1 MNIQQLEYIVAID
14 TYRHFAKSAE
24 ATFVTQPTLSMMVQK
39 LEEELEVKIFDR
51 SKQPVVPTKIGEE
64 IIMQARKALAE
75 IAEIKSIVNNDRGL
89 VSGTLRIGVIPT
101 LAPYLLPLFLKNY
114 ISKYPL
120 VKMKVTEMISEQI
133 VEAIVS
139 GKLDAGLMAT
149 PLKDSRLKENRLFY
163 EKFYAYVS
171 QTEPEYQ
178 EIFLQPD
185 NINTDHL
192 WLLEEGHCFRSQIVK
207 LCEIKQSSNSGKN
220 LDYEAGSIETLIRIV
235 EQSGGITII
244 PEMATHTLTDAQK
257 LNLRPFVN
265 PSPVREVSIVSHREF
280 VKKKLLNTLAEEI
293 NASLPQSIL
302 DQSNS
307 IVIDI

>member
-75 IAEIKSIVNNDRGL
+75 IAEIKSIVQNDRGL
-89 VSGTLRIGVIPT
+89 VSGTLRIGIIPT
-101 LAPYLLPLFLKNY
+101 LAPYLLPLFLKNF

-120 VKMKVTEMISEQI
+120 VKLKVSEMISEHI
-133 VEAIVS
+133 IDDIVS

-149 PLKDSRLKENRLFY
+149 PLKDSRLKENRLYY

-171 QTEPEYQ
+171 QTEPQFGEKV
-178 EIFLQPD
+178 LHAD
-185 NINTDHL
+185 KINTNNL
-192 WLLEEGHCFRSQIVK
+192 WLLEEGHCFRSQILR
-207 LCEIKQSSNSGKN
+207 LCEIKQSSDSGKS

-235 EQSGGITII
+235 DQSGGITII
-244 PEMATHTLTDAQK
+244 PEMATHTLTDTQK
-257 LNLRPFVN
+257 LNLRSFFD

-302 DQSNS
+302 AESNRF
-307 IVIDI
+307 IVDI

>member
-39 LEEELEVKIFDR
+39 LEEELEVKLFDR

-64 IIMQARKALAE
+64 IIIQARKALAE
-75 IAEIKSIVNNDRGL
+75 IAEIKSIVQNDRGL
-89 VSGTLRIGVIPT
+89 VSGTLRIGIIPT
-101 LAPYLLPLFLKNY
+101 LAPYLLPLFLKNF

-120 VKMKVTEMISEQI
+120 VKLKVAEMISENI
-133 VEAIVS
+133 IEAIIS

-171 QTEPEYQ
+171 PTEPEY
-178 EIFLQPD
+178 EEETLHAD
-185 NINTDHL
+185 KINTNNL
-192 WLLEEGHCFRSQIVK
+192 WLLEEGHCFRSQIMR

-235 EQSGGITII
+235 DQSGGITII
-244 PEMATHTLTDAQK
+244 PEMATHTLTDTQK
-257 LNLRPFVN
+257 LSLRSFFD

-280 VKKKLLNTLAEEI
+280 VKKKLLNTLVEEI
-293 NASLPQSIL
+293 NASLPRSIL
-302 DQSNS
+302 NQSNS
-307 IVIDI
+307 IIIDI